1 MSQNDFLILGGE
13 HMSDNFLNGLLGGLG
28 GKDGNNLLLLVLLLF
43 LFSNGNILG
52 DLFGGQT
59 EPEPPGRRRPY

>member
-1 MSQNDFLILGGE
+1 
-13 HMSDNFLNGLLGGLG
+13 MSDNFLNGLLGGLG

>member
-1 MSQNDFLILGGE
+1 
-13 HMSDNFLNGLLGGLG
+13 MSDDFLNGLLGGLG
-28 GKDGNNLLLLVLLLF
+28 KDGNNLLLLILALF

-52 DLFGGQT
+52 DLFGKS

>member
-13 HMSDNFLNGLLGGLG
+13 YMSDDFLNGLLGGLG
-28 GKDGNNLLLLVLLLF
+28 KDGNNLLLLILALF

-52 DLFGGQT
+52 DLFGKS